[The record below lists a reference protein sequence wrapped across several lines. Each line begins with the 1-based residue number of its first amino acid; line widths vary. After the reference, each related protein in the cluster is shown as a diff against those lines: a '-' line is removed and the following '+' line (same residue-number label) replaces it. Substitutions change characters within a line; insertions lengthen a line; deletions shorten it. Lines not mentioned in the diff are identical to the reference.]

1 MSLTPW
7 LVQSGAPLLSPVNT
21 VPGQR
26 RGSVS
31 QIPLAVNPPVMSA
44 VPLRC
49 SPDAKPE
56 ASGVRLYGR
65 SSGTKGEAPA
75 VDATADGLVR
85 TARRA
90 PCLWDVGNFG
100 LLWGDR

>member
-7 LVQSGAPLLSPVNT
+7 LVQSGALLLSPVNT

-44 VPLRC
+44 VSLRC

-56 ASGVRLYGR
+56 ASGVRR
-65 SSGTKGEAPA
+65 QHFRTNASSNIRPEG
-75 VDATADGLVR
+75 
-85 TARRA
+85 AR
-90 PCLWDVGNFG
+90 
-100 LLWGDR
+100 